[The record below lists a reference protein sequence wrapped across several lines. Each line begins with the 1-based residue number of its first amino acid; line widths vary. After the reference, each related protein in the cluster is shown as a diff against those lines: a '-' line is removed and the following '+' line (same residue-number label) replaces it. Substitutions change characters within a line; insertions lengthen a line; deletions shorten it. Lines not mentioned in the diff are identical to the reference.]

1 MIYVSKNLESAF
13 KTRKQNK
20 SGHFTRMP
28 QIVKADEIPDPVP
41 VGLLGVSIITTG
53 ADDLTDLLTQAGL
66 IVHADFPSVDNA

>member
-1 MIYVSKNLESAF
+1 MIYVSKNLGSTF

-41 VGLLGVSIITTG
+41 VGLLGASTVTTG
-53 ADDLTDLLTQAGL
+53 ADDADGPAHAGG
-66 IVHADFPSVDNA
+66 AYRSC